1 MRCAFV
7 YVFAF
12 VFVYAG
18 YEPLADLIPLSGIRS
33 GSESYLFKLDA
44 ILEHEDDGGFVC

>member
-1 MRCAFV
+1 MR
-7 YVFAF
+7 
-12 VFVYAG
+12 G

-44 ILEHEDDGGFVC
+44 MLEYEDDGGFVC

>member
-1 MRCAFV
+1 MR
-7 YVFAF
+7 
-12 VFVYAG
+12 G